1 MLDFTKE
8 QDSPASVF
16 HNVMA
21 EFLVKL
27 ADERGHVLQRVETG
41 FSDKEVRDRFVQ
53 QGYLVY
59 SVKDNSGFLGLNL
72 LKPRAKLKSE
82 EFIIFNQ
89 QFVTLINAGLP
100 ILTGLDL
107 LSRRQRNP
115 FFRTLLEN
123 VRERVKSGEFLSA
136 AFEAQGKGV
145 ISKIYVTTLM
155 AGERS
160 GSLEEVLARYVAY
173 QRITATFRK
182 KLISSLWYPAILVV
196 ALTLMLSFLI
206 TYVVPKFA
214 DLYRQFDA
222 ELPATTQF
230 LLKVGTGI
238 QGYFYIIGPAVVIAI
253 LSLLAWS
260 RSDRGKNT
268 LDILRFKIPVL
279 SEIWMKYQ
287 VSMFSRT
294 LATLLAGGMPLVT
307 SLETAS
313 SAINSR
319 KIANTVLDAAGTVR
333 EGQSLSSSL
342 ESTGFFPDLAVE
354 MIEVGESTGALAAM
368 LNSVAE
374 FYEEDVQNALGAS
387 LQLIEPVLLIFMA
400 CIVAFVLIALY
411 LPIFTLGSQIH

>member
-1 MLDFTKE
+1 
-8 QDSPASVF
+8 
-16 HNVMA
+16 MA

-41 FSDKEVRDRFVQ
+41 FSDKEVRERFVQ

-59 SVKDNSGFLGLNL
+59 SVKDNRGFLGLNL
-72 LKPRAKLKSE
+72 LKPRAKIKTDD
-82 EFIIFNQ
+82 FIIFNQ
-89 QFVTLINAGLP
+89 QFVTLIKAGLP

-123 VRERVKSGEFLSA
+123 VRERVKSGEFLST

-145 ISKIYVTTLM
+145 ISKIYTTTLL

-160 GSLEEVLARYVAY
+160 GNLEEVLGRYVAY
-173 QRITATFRK
+173 QRVTATFRK
-182 KLISSLWYPAILVV
+182 KLISALWYPAILVV

-214 DLYRQFDA
+214 ELYNQFDA
-222 ELPATTQF
+222 QLPAITTL
-230 LLKVGTGI
+230 LLKMGTTV
-238 QGYFYIIGPAVVIAI
+238 QGYFYIVGPALLIAVLGTI
-253 LSLLAWS
+253 AWS
-260 RSDRGKNT
+260 RSDSGTNAI
-268 LDILRFKIPVL
+268 DALRFKIPIF
-279 SEIWMKYQ
+279 SEVWMKYQ

-294 LATLLAGGMPLVT
+294 LATLLAGGMPLVP
-307 SLETAS
+307 SLETS
-313 SAINSR
+313 GSAINSR
-319 KIANTVLDAAGTVR
+319 RIATTVTKASESVR
-333 EGQSLSSSL
+333 EGQPLSASL
-342 ESTGFFPDLAVE
+342 EETGFFPELAVE
-354 MIEVGESTGALAAM
+354 MIEVGESTGALPTM

-374 FYEEDVQNALGAS
+374 FYEEDVQNALAAA

-411 LPIFTLGSQIH
+411 LPIFSLGSQIR

>member
-1 MLDFTKE
+1 
-8 QDSPASVF
+8 
-16 HNVMA
+16 MA

-59 SVKDNSGFLGLNL
+59 SVKDNRGVLGVNL
-72 LKPRAKLKSE
+72 LRPRAKIKTD
-82 EFIIFNQ
+82 EFIVFNQ
-89 QFVTLINAGLP
+89 QFVTLIKAGLP

-107 LSRRQRNP
+107 LSKRQRNP
-115 FFRTLLEN
+115 FFRTLLDN
-123 VRERVKSGEFLSA
+123 VRERVKSGELLSA
-136 AFEAQGKGV
+136 AFEAQGRGV
-145 ISKIYVTTLM
+145 ISKIYTTTLM

-160 GSLEEVLARYVAY
+160 GNLEEVLARYVSY
-173 QRITATFRK
+173 QRVTSTFRK

-222 ELPATTQF
+222 ELPAITQL
-230 LLKVGTGI
+230 LLKAGTGI
-238 QGYFYIIGPAVVIAI
+238 QGYFYIVGPALLITVVTG
-253 LSLLAWS
+253 LAWT
-260 RSDRGKNT
+260 RSEQGKNT
-268 LDILRFKIPVL
+268 LDALRFKIPVFN
-279 SEIWMKYQ
+279 EIWMKYQ

-294 LATLLAGGMPLVT
+294 LSTLLSGGMPLVP

-319 KIANTVLDAAGTVR
+319 RIANTVLKASGSVR
-333 EGQSLSSSL
+333 EGQPLSASL
-342 ESTGFFPDLAVE
+342 EETGFFPDLAVE
-354 MIEVGESTGALAAM
+354 MIEVGESTGALPTM

-411 LPIFTLGSQIH
+411 LPIFSLGSQIR